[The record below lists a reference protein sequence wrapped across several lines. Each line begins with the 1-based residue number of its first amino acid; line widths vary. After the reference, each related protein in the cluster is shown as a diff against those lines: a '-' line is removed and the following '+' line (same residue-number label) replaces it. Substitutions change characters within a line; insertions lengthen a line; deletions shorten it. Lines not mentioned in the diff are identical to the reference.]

1 MTQLRV
7 LEAKALM
14 SNSIV
19 KNLASNLNDLA
30 SVVEE
35 IRQLSED
42 LDLPEEET
50 KSLIEKMNKAK
61 ELISEWSK
69 FPWWKRLFKG
79 NHGKELTSLNEEI
92 ERFCK
97 VVMPAQSRRDGLKL
111 LKEFSIQTE
120 KIRGVSCSVPR
131 PPDFT
136 VGLDVPLKELKTLL
150 MKEEESLLLL
160 TAAGGCGKTTL
171 VQMLGHDE
179 EIKGIFGEGNIF
191 YVTIS
196 KTPNLK
202 VTVQRLFHHVGV
214 QVPEFQSDEDAIN
227 HLQELPKQ
235 VGSNPMLLILD
246 DVWPGSEPLLEKFK
260 FHMPKSKILVTTRT
274 AFPRFSFTYNLK
286 PLNAEDAMALFR
298 YSASLKDGTSCIPDE
313 DIEKV
318 MKGCGGFPLAL
329 EVIGGSLRGQP
340 AEVQLSRVRK
350 WTNNRFIYNP
360 DLLVRLQ
367 SSLEFSD
374 DEVTLKECFMDL
386 GSFPEDQRI
395 PVPALIDMW
404 AELYE
409 PDEDGI
415 NAIANLHELTTRNLA
430 NLVRTRYDDSFFLW
444 CDILVACFLSSYES
458 FLSSWCNIQAPKVE
472 VLVLN
477 FQTKTYS
484 LPKFV
489 DTMDKLKAFGSC
501 TIQVSDALPNLME
514 INIDYCN
521 DLVELPAGLLL
532 RLRSCT
538 DLSELPDSI
547 RSLHKLRILD
557 ISDCL
562 SIKHLPKHI
571 GELCNLEELHMKGCL
586 NLRNEF
592 PQSTTKLD
600 QLKLVICDEERT
612 KLWEPIKQDLTNLE
626 VKVAEKNI
634 NLSWLLKS

>member
-7 LEAKALM
+7 LGSKALM

-120 KIRGVSCSVPR
+120 KISGVSCSVPR

-386 GSFPEDQRI
+386 D
-395 PVPALIDMW
+395 
-404 AELYE
+404 
-409 PDEDGI
+409 
-415 NAIANLHELTTRNLA
+415 
-430 NLVRTRYDDSFFLW
+430 
-444 CDILVACFLSSYES
+444 ES

-514 INIDYCN
+514 INIEYCN
-521 DLVELPAGLLL
+521 DLVELPTGLCEVILLKKLSITNCHKLSTLPKGIGMLVNLEVL

-600 QLKLVICDEERT
+600 QLKLVICDEERA

>member
-1 MTQLRV
+1 
-7 LEAKALM
+7 
-14 SNSIV
+14 
-19 KNLASNLNDLA
+19 
-30 SVVEE
+30 
-35 IRQLSED
+35 
-42 LDLPEEET
+42 
-50 KSLIEKMNKAK
+50 
-61 ELISEWSK
+61 
-69 FPWWKRLFKG
+69 
-79 NHGKELTSLNEEI
+79 
-92 ERFCK
+92 
-97 VVMPAQSRRDGLKL
+97 
-111 LKEFSIQTE
+111 
-120 KIRGVSCSVPR
+120 
-131 PPDFT
+131 
-136 VGLDVPLKELKTLL
+136 
-150 MKEEESLLLL
+150 
-160 TAAGGCGKTTL
+160 
-171 VQMLGHDE
+171 
-179 EIKGIFGEGNIF
+179 
-191 YVTIS
+191 
-196 KTPNLK
+196 
-202 VTVQRLFHHVGV
+202 
-214 QVPEFQSDEDAIN
+214 
-227 HLQELPKQ
+227 
-235 VGSNPMLLILD
+235 MLLILD

-430 NLVRTRYDDSFFLW
+430 NLVRTSKDASKINNYYNEDFVTQHDLLRELA
-444 CDILVACFLSSYES
+444 IYES
-458 FLSSWCNIQAPKVE
+458 SQGPE
-472 VLVLN
+472 G
-477 FQTKTYS
+477 TKAKIDYGHKWRHT
-484 LPKFV
+484 
-489 DTMDKLKAFGSC
+489 TKLAFGSC

-521 DLVELPAGLLL
+521 DLVELPAGLCEVILLKKLSITNCHKLSTLPKGIGMLVNLEVL

-600 QLKLVICDEERT
+600 QLKLVICDEERA